1 MTLSNLLKQKRLAF
15 NLTQE
20 ALAEKI
26 YVSPKTI
33 SNWENGKTFT
43 DIESLIN
50 LSQLYHLS
58 LDDLLVKG
66 SGIVNDM
73 KDKALVADLSQNR
86 MFQFFGPIMCSTVL
100 FIFLSLNEFVPT
112 MLPANFRVGLGVQV
126 ILLIA
131 MAFNVVS
138 AIYFRIRKKQ
148 LIERQTN

>member
-1 MTLSNLLKQKRLAF
+1 MKLNNLLKQKRLAF
-15 NLTQE
+15 HLTQE

-33 SNWENGKTFT
+33 SNWETGRTFP

-73 KDKALVADLSQNR
+73 KDKELVADL
-86 MFQFFGPIMCSTVL
+86 
-100 FIFLSLNEFVPT
+100 
-112 MLPANFRVGLGVQV
+112 A
-126 ILLIA
+126 
-131 MAFNVVS
+131 
-138 AIYFRIRKKQ
+138 
-148 LIERQTN
+148 